1 MNYIKRFFM
10 NGTKTA
16 GRVTHG
22 IYILLRAIVT
32 IMLVDQLIQQN
43 MGNTFL
49 LLLTLVLFEI
59 RFDTA
64 IVTKDLETIR
74 TIEL

>member
-1 MNYIKRFFM
+1 MVQKLL
-10 NGTKTA
+10 A
-16 GRVTHG
+16 RVTHG

-59 RFDTA
+59 PYL
-64 IVTKDLETIR
+64 LEKILK
-74 TIEL
+74 IQIPNMLEIILISFYF